1 MATDRL
7 ALPQPAEPSARI
19 RPSARQPIV
28 QIWTL
33 ATVIGSLE
41 PTVGLGVFEGLA
53 RGWLMLDGF
62 TKRDFAI
69 FAAALCVA
77 GALTVGA
84 VDFVIYHYVFQDTN
98 AAPILA
104 K

>member
-1 MATDRL
+1 MEPLLAHARSDGPDLNIRDRYWHSGTNR
-7 ALPQPAEPSARI
+7 PAPAFRG
-19 RPSARQPIV
+19 
-28 QIWTL
+28 T
-33 ATVIGSLE
+33 GS
-41 PTVGLGVFEGLA
+41 GVY
-53 RGWLMLDGF
+53 RMLDGF

-69 FAAALCVA
+69 FAAALFVA

-84 VDFVIYHYVFQDTN
+84 VDFVIYHYVFQDTG

>member
-1 MATDRL
+1 M
-7 ALPQPAEPSARI
+7 EPIGQRRAG
-19 RPSARQPIV
+19 RPP
-28 QIWTL
+28 
-33 ATVIGSLE
+33 
-41 PTVGLGVFEGLA
+41 EGY
-53 RGWLMLDGF
+53 LMLDGF

-69 FAAALCVA
+69 FAAALLAA
-77 GALTVGA
+77 GALTVGF